1 MVNQVFSS
9 YTLLF
14 LVFRFEWFS
23 TLFALLLTDEPTF
36 ILELKESSYV
46 IVSTTAYEM
55 LILIIYL
62 YDRDKITI
70 KFKAWDGCMWISCH
84 FLLCCMLLTFKSL
97 QKVHLIMCKNHV
109 KKCSKMTWIMTQFH
123 SFCGPIW
130 LVWLCDFSHFASRW
144 ALNAVDFCWF
154 L

>member
-23 TLFALLLTDEPTF
+23 TLFALLLVDEPTF

-97 QKVHLIMCKNHV
+97 QKVHLIMRKNHV
-109 KKCSKMTWIMTQFH
+109 KKCSEMTWIMTQFH

-130 LVWLCDFSHFASRW
+130 LVWVCDFSHFASRW
-144 ALNAVDFCWF
+144 ALNAVGFRCS